1 MQHHKKSSSATKLMS
16 SKLLQDLNTNESLVQ
31 SEKEINYKGYKL
43 CKAFAKFPAE
53 ALKAGNC
60 TIKEKKKMIQYICG
74 LPQKEILPFLVQ
86 RIKIQNY
93 YLKRLL
99 LDMNFQDI

>member
-1 MQHHKKSSSATKLMS
+1 
-16 SKLLQDLNTNESLVQ
+16 
-31 SEKEINYKGYKL
+31 
-43 CKAFAKFPAE
+43 
-53 ALKAGNC
+53 
-60 TIKEKKKMIQYICG
+60 MIQYICG